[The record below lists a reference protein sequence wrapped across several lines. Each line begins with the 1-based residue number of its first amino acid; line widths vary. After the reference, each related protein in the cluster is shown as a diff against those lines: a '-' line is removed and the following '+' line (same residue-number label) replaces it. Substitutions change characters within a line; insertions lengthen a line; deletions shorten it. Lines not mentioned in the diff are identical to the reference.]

1 MKRVRKLIPVDSLDL
16 TGLEVWLEEMAARG
30 LHLER
35 LGRST
40 ALFLRGEPAAVRYRL
55 EPLEGVKGRDWAE
68 YDAVLAG
75 DGWELVA
82 DEVENTC
89 RLYRTADPN
98 APEVHTDPVVQ
109 SFVLER
115 LVRRQRRGLALSLV
129 LFAAMLVLLVWLQLR
144 RDRGFVLWLVENAS
158 PILLF
163 FPLLMVLLVLDLGSS
178 LKQLRRLGQL
188 KDQLAQGFPLQRE
201 RTYRRR
207 YLSHATVWLPNL
219 VLFLTFVVQMG
230 SAFSAWYLPLG
241 EARLPFPLPAVTE
254 LTEDAALDETPRYT
268 QGFLAEYHNGVHY
281 RWYPLA
287 DLYEVD
293 QCITAEEGAV
303 EYHLAARWYDLRL
316 PFLAERLTKDLAD
329 DETEHRAK
337 KVTVSGLDRTWTAQ
351 IGQYQYL
358 FACAGDKVLSLTW
371 RGDGGAVDLAPIAL
385 QILSEQ

>member
-68 YDAVLAG
+68 YDAALAG

-144 RDRGFVLWLVENAS
+144 RGKGFVLWLVESAS
-158 PILLF
+158 PILIFL
-163 FPLLMVLLVLDLGSS
+163 PLLMVLDLGSS

-188 KDQLAQGFPLQRE
+188 KDQLALGLPLQRE
-201 RTYRRR
+201 RIYRRR
-207 YLSHATVWLPNL
+207 YLSHATAWLPTL

-254 LTEDAALDETPRYT
+254 LTGDAALDEPPPLHTGLSGQIPQRGALPLVSPGRPLRGGPVCHGGGGGGGISPRRPVVRP
-268 QGFLAEYHNGVHY
+268 AP
-281 RWYPLA
+281 PLPGRKTH
-287 DLYEVD
+287 
-293 QCITAEEGAV
+293 QRPG
-303 EYHLAARWYDLRL
+303 RR
-316 PFLAERLTKDLAD
+316 
-329 DETEHRAK
+329 
-337 KVTVSGLDRTWTAQ
+337 
-351 IGQYQYL
+351 
-358 FACAGDKVLSLTW
+358 
-371 RGDGGAVDLAPIAL
+371 
-385 QILSEQ
+385 